1 MARSDERKSDHQQ
14 GNVLD
19 IGQPTSTNH
28 VPSAE
33 TDERRRHER
42 MERGADET
50 VTSAQEEEPVYH
62 RGSGV
67 AGADMG
73 ISGEGTDVES
83 PER

>member
-1 MARSDERKSDHQQ
+1 MARSDERKKDHQQ

-19 IGQPTSTNH
+19 IGQPLSRDH
-28 VPSAE
+28 VPSVE
-33 TDERRRHER
+33 TDEQKRRER

-50 VTSAQEEEPVYH
+50 VTSAQDEEPVYH

-67 AGADMG
+67 TGADMG
-73 ISGEGTDVES
+73 ISGEGTDFES